1 MRQLLATLALIS
13 SLASAQEAGRKTYT
27 ETFKGIDSIQATIY
41 TSYGP
46 MLFRLYQDK
55 APQTVANFVALSEKK
70 FYDGLKF
77 HRVIAGFM
85 AQGGDP
91 LGNGQGGPGWT
102 IVDEFSPSLKNVPG
116 ALSMANAGP
125 NTGGSQFFIVQVAQP
140 HLDGKHSVFGM
151 IRSGWDVSCLLEVG
165 DRIDSI
171 RIKKFGPAAAA
182 PVAVAAAV
190 VPAVKDTAKVVP
202 APVKPAAVAPAK
214 KDTAKAV
221 SAPAK
226 PAAAKDTAKAKPA
239 VVPAKKDTAKK

>member
-1 MRQLLATLALIS
+1 MRNVLATLALIS
-13 SLASAQEAGRKTYT
+13 SLACAQEAALKTYT
-27 ETFKGIDSIQATIY
+27 ETFKGIDSIQATIH

-46 MLFRLYQDK
+46 MVFRLYQDK

-91 LGNGQGGPGWT
+91 LGNGQGGPGWS
-102 IVDEFSPSLKNVPG
+102 IKDEFSPSLKNVPG

-151 IRSGWDVSCLLEVG
+151 IRSGWDISCLLEVG

-171 RIKKFGPAAAA
+171 RIQKFGPAA
-182 PVAVAAAV
+182 
-190 VPAVKDTAKVVP
+190 KSVVP
-202 APVKPAAVAPAK
+202 APVVVATKMDTVKAVSATKPIAGRLAPAVVVAK
-214 KDTAKAV
+214 KDTL
-221 SAPAK
+221 
-226 PAAAKDTAKAKPA
+226 
-239 VVPAKKDTAKK
+239 KK

>member
-1 MRQLLATLALIS
+1 MRKVFATLALAS
-13 SLASAQEAGRKTYT
+13 SLALAQDGGIKTYT

-77 HRVIAGFM
+77 HRVIPGFM

-91 LGNGQGGPGWT
+91 LGNGQGGPGWA
-102 IVDEFSPSLKNVPG
+102 IKDEFSSLTNIPG

-151 IRSGWDVSCLLEVG
+151 IRSGWDISCLLEVG
-165 DRIDSI
+165 DKIDSI
-171 RIKKFGPAAAA
+171 RIKKFGS
-182 PVAVAAAV
+182 
-190 VPAVKDTAKVVP
+190 AKL
-202 APVKPAAVAPAK
+202 K
-214 KDTAKAV
+214 
-221 SAPAK
+221 
-226 PAAAKDTAKAKPA
+226 
-239 VVPAKKDTAKK
+239 

>member
-1 MRQLLATLALIS
+1 MRQLLAILALGT
-13 SLASAQEAGRKTYT
+13 SLACAQEALPKTYT
-27 ETFKGIDSIQATIY
+27 EKFKGIDSIQATIY

-55 APQTVANFVALSEKK
+55 TPQTVANFVALSERK

-102 IVDEFSPSLKNVPG
+102 IVDEFSPTLKNVPG

-125 NTGGSQFFIVQVAQP
+125 NTGGSQFFIVQAAQP

-151 IRSGWDVSCLLEVG
+151 LRTGWDISCLIEAG

-171 RIKKFGPAAAA
+171 RIEKFGPGAKLAA
-182 PVAVAAAV
+182 PIQIAAT
-190 VPAVKDTAKVVP
+190 KDTAKSAVP
-202 APVKPAAVAPAK
+202 
-214 KDTAKAV
+214 
-221 SAPAK
+221 
-226 PAAAKDTAKAKPA
+226 
-239 VVPAKKDTAKK
+239 VPAKQDAAKK

>member
-1 MRQLLATLALIS
+1 MRQVLATLALIS
-13 SLASAQEAGRKTYT
+13 SLASAQESGLKTYT
-27 ETFKGIDSIQATIY
+27 EKFKGIDSIQATIY

-91 LGNGQGGPGWT
+91 QGNGQGGPGWT

-151 IRSGWDVSCLLEVG
+151 IRTGWDISCLIEAN
-165 DRIDSI
+165 DKIDSI
-171 RIKKFGPAAAA
+171 RIQKFGPGATVVA
-182 PVAVAAAV
+182 PVQIAVK
-190 VPAVKDTAKVVP
+190 KDTAKV
-202 APVKPAAVAPAK
+202 APAVVAMK
-214 KDTAKAV
+214 KDTAKA
-221 SAPAK
+221 A
-226 PAAAKDTAKAKPA
+226 PAAAISKKDVVKAAPA
-239 VVPAKKDTAKK
+239 VVPAKKDSAKK